1 MLQGI
6 VNFFTS
12 SEKRIHLDTS
22 EFVSRINQDRD
33 AIVLDVRTREEYA
46 SGHIDGAMNLDA
58 LSRDFLLEMTELDAS
73 KSYYLYCRT
82 GGRSENACVTLI
94 SAGFRQV
101 YNLRGGLVKSGR
113 KLKLVS

>member
-1 MLQGI
+1 MFEGI
-6 VNFFTS
+6 TKFFSSSDKVN
-12 SEKRIHLDTS
+12 LDTS
-22 EFVSRINQDRD
+22 EFVSRINRDDD
-33 AIVLDVRTREEYA
+33 AIIIDVRTRDEYA

-58 LSRDFLLEMTELDAS
+58 LSRNFLIEMIELDTS

-94 SAGFRQV
+94 SAGFNQV
-101 YNLRGGLVKSGR
+101 YNLRGGLQRSGR

>member
-6 VNFFTS
+6 VNFFS
-12 SEKRIHLDTS
+12 SSDKVNLPTS
-22 EFVSRINQDRD
+22 EFVSRITKDSD
-33 AIVLDVRTREEYA
+33 AVVLDVRTREEYA

-58 LSRDFLLEMTELDAS
+58 LSRDFLIEMIELDAS